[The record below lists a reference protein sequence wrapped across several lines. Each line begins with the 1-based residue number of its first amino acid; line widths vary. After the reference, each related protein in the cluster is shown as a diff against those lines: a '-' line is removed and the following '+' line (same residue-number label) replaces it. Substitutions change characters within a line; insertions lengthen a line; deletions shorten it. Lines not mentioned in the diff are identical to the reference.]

1 MAWLRNTGLG
11 CLGLDLLA
19 YALRLK
25 NGLRLGLKV
34 TMANPRC
41 RPNVDLEAELRP
53 KFYLDAEALA
63 KADVTRPR
71 PKFCY

>member
-1 MAWLRNTGLG
+1 
-11 CLGLDLLA
+11 
-19 YALRLK
+19 
-25 NGLRLGLKV
+25 
-34 TMANPRC
+34 MANPRC